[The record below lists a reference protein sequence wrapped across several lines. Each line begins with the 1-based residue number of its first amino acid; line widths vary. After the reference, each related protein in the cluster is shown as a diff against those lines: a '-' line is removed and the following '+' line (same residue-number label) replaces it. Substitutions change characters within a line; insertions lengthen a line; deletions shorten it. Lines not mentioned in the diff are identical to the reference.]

1 MTENKQPKTHEL
13 LTEIVDT
20 LNLYYTIYLPQ
31 SRYPFKYPY
40 NNKGFN
46 ICFGFVPDFPALSAS
61 QQGHPPTYNGGF
73 VIFNTPKLDNKIQP
87 GSVYR
92 INHLSTYVDHPYYKN
107 SDFTI
112 SNCGLLTITK
122 KNGGFLDSIL
132 ITPSGYYT
140 ARNTEEWSDKY
151 PVLYEK
157 KRFPEEDMD
166 VIELVSSLCD
176 SHINGIDDALK
187 KSFSDL
193 LNSVYAEYE
202 IAKPVADRLRKKT
215 SEFDE
220 NTIIDK
226 YTSLNGYIELEK
238 KIIEALKERKN
249 ISPLIMKRI
258 KEKFGFESIEEF
270 LSYLYL
276 IRLKSKTIENEYT
289 TLQNRANRMRNK
301 LEMERV
307 LRDENDILK

>member
-1 MTENKQPKTHEL
+1 
-13 LTEIVDT
+13 
-20 LNLYYTIYLPQ
+20 
-31 SRYPFKYPY
+31 
-40 NNKGFN
+40 
-46 ICFGFVPDFPALSAS
+46 
-61 QQGHPPTYNGGF
+61 
-73 VIFNTPKLDNKIQP
+73 
-87 GSVYR
+87 
-92 INHLSTYVDHPYYKN
+92 
-107 SDFTI
+107 
-112 SNCGLLTITK
+112 
-122 KNGGFLDSIL
+122 
-132 ITPSGYYT
+132 
-140 ARNTEEWSDKY
+140 
-151 PVLYEK
+151 
-157 KRFPEEDMD
+157 MD
-166 VIELVSSLCD
+166 VIELVYSLCD

-249 ISPLIMKRI
+249 ISPLIMKGI

-289 TLQNRANRMRNK
+289 TLRNRANRMRNK
-301 LEMERV
+301 LEIERE
-307 LRDENDILK
+307 LRNENDILK

>member
-1 MTENKQPKTHEL
+1 MNENKQPKTHEL

-20 LNLYYTIYLPQ
+20 LNLYYSIYLPQ
-31 SRYPFKYPY
+31 SRYPFEYPN

-61 QQGHPPTYNGGF
+61 QQGHPPTYKDGF
-73 VIFNTPKLDNKIQP
+73 VIFNTPKLDNKIQS

-92 INHLSTYVDHPYYKN
+92 IGHLSTYVNNPYYKN
-107 SDFTI
+107 SGFTI
-112 SNCGLLTITK
+112 SNSGLLTITK

-132 ITPSGYYT
+132 ITPSGYYKT
-140 ARNTEEWSDKY
+140 RNTEKWSDSY
-151 PVLYEK
+151 PILLK
-157 KRFPEEDMD
+157 KKPFPEEDMD
-166 VIELVSSLCD
+166 VIELVYSLCD

-187 KSFSDL
+187 KSFSDF

-220 NTIIDK
+220 NTIVDK
-226 YTSLNGYIELEK
+226 YTSLNGYIELEN
-238 KIIEALKERKN
+238 KIIEALEGKN
-249 ISPLIMKRI
+249 IPPLIMKRI
-258 KEKFGFESIEEF
+258 KDKFGFESIEEF

-289 TLQNRANRMRNK
+289 TLRNRANRMRNK
-301 LEMERV
+301 LEIERA
-307 LRDENDILK
+307 LRNENDILK